1 MNLFAIS
8 VLRFFLL
15 QKKSCFSRKKNTVAS
30 ASVCLIL
37 ALALNIFKK
46 IQNS

>member
-15 QKKSCFSRKKNTVAS
+15 QKKSCFPRKKKY
-30 ASVCLIL
+30 CGKYL
-37 ALALNIFKK
+37 ALPHTSFGPEYI
-46 IQNS
+46 